1 MDDFSFAVGRIG
13 AIWMARRF
21 AMITVMWRR
30 HIIKLFEELV
40 KHLRYEKEGTRGR
53 EGFSPDPLVPVGEPA
68 LKALTNRD

>member
-1 MDDFSFAVGRIG
+1 MEDFSFAVGRIG

-40 KHLRYEKEGTRGR
+40 KHLRYEKEGRIDMYLLSLVLSLMKVVQ
-53 EGFSPDPLVPVGEPA
+53 GFCPMM
-68 LKALTNRD
+68 LT